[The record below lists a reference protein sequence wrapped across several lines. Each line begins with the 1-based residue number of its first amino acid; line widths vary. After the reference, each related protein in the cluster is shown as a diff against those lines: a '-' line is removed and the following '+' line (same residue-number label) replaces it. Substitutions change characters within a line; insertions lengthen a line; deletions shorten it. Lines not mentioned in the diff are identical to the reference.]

1 MEGQLN
7 AYLAQQE
14 APSDFDIDFYMGMS
28 KGTVRVRGNAE
39 MVEDA
44 DEDGRYRSWTATNLV
59 VTWAF
64 DNDFDADYDEELVD
78 EKVKEFIENF
88 CKEEGWA

>member
-1 MEGQLN
+1 MKTEGIGPGL
-7 AYLAQQE
+7 QQ
-14 APSDFDIDFYMGMS
+14 
-28 KGTVRVRGNAE
+28 
-39 MVEDA
+39 
-44 DEDGRYRSWTATNLV
+44 NLV